1 VIPRSRIAA
10 RVTPSQG
17 CTLAV
22 LTLKSVEAAKPDPGK
37 RLEVP
42 DGALPGLYLV
52 VQPSGAKSWA
62 VRYRAEGKPK
72 KLTLGPY
79 PRVPLTE
86 AREAA
91 RTALRAVAE
100 GRDPAGEKQAAKSEP
115 STAETTR
122 FGAVAADY
130 IERYAKPRNRSWR
143 ETESFLTRTL
153 DATDRWQDRD
163 IRTIGRKDVLNA
175 LDAVV
180 GRGATIHANRLFAAL
195 RRFFAWTVERGIL
208 EASPMAG
215 LKPPSPEVSRDRVL
229 SDAELV
235 AAWKAA
241 ERIGYPFGPVVQSLI
256 LTGQRRSEV
265 LEAEWR
271 EFDLDAAT
279 WTIPRTRAKNDRAH
293 VVPLAPHA
301 VEILRRLPRI
311 GQRPRLLFT
320 TTGETAFSGVSKAT
334 ERLQSI
340 TATLLPD
347 GEESTPWRLHDL
359 RRTFASGCARLGV
372 PVHVVEKAL
381 NHTSGTHGGIVG
393 VYQRHDYGEER
404 RRAMELWAAHLEG
417 LLSGGS
423 KVIRLERRA

>member
-1 VIPRSRIAA
+1 M
-10 RVTPSQG
+10 
-17 CTLAV
+17 AV
-22 LTLKSVEAAKPDPGK
+22 LTVKSVESAKADPGK
-37 RLEVP
+37 RREVP

-52 VQPSGAKSWA
+52 VQPAGGKSWA
-62 VRYRAEGKPK
+62 VRYRADGKPK
-72 KLTLGPY
+72 KLTLGAY
-79 PRVPLTE
+79 PRLPLTE

-100 GRDPAGEKQAAKSEP
+100 GRDPAGEKQAAKAEP
-115 STAETTR
+115 SAAQAMR

-163 IRTIGRKDVLNA
+163 VRTIGRKDVLNA

-180 GRGATIHANRLFAAL
+180 GRGAFIHANRLFAAL

-208 EASPMAG
+208 EASPVAG

-229 SDAELV
+229 TDSELV

-241 ERIGYPFGPVVQSLI
+241 EQVGYPFGPVVQLLI

-271 EFDLDAAT
+271 EFDIDAAT

-293 VVPLAPHA
+293 VVPLAPDA

-334 ERLQSI
+334 DRLQAIAGS
-340 TATLLPD
+340 LLPD
-347 GEESTPWRLHDL
+347 GEESAAWRLHDL
-359 RRTFASGCARLGV
+359 RRTFASGCARLAV
-372 PVHVVEKAL
+372 SVHVVEKAL
-381 NHTSGTHGGIVG
+381 NHTSGTHSGIVG
-393 VYQRHDYGEER
+393 VYQRHEYGEER
-404 RRAMELWAAHLEG
+404 RRAMELWARHLQG
-417 LLSGGS
+417 LLCGDA
-423 KVIRLERRA
+423 KVVCIKRRAS

>member
-1 VIPRSRIAA
+1 VH
-10 RVTPSQG
+10 V
-17 CTLAV
+17 AV
-22 LTLKSVEAAKPDPGK
+22 LTLKSVEGAKPDLT
-37 RLEVP
+37 RRREIP
-42 DGALPGLYLV
+42 DGALPGLYLI
-52 VQPSGAKSWA
+52 VQPGGGKSWA
-62 VRYRAEGKPK
+62 VRYRADGKPK
-72 KLTLGPY
+72 KLTVGPY

-100 GRDPAGEKQAAKSEP
+100 GRDPAGEKQAAKAEP
-115 STAETTR
+115 SATETMR

-153 DATDRWQDRD
+153 EATDRWQDRD
-163 IRTIGRKDVLNA
+163 IRTIGRKNVLNA

-180 GRGATIHANRLFAAL
+180 ARGATIHANRLFAAL

-229 SDAELV
+229 SDGELI
-235 AAWKAA
+235 AAWKAT
-241 ERIGYPFGPVVQSLI
+241 EQIGYPFGPVVQLLI

-265 LEAEWR
+265 LKAEWR
-271 EFDLDAAT
+271 EFDLEAAT
-279 WTIPRTRAKNDRAH
+279 WTIPRSRAKNDRAH
-293 VVPLAPHA
+293 VVPLTPHA
-301 VEILRRLPRI
+301 IEILRRLPHV

-334 ERLQSI
+334 DRLQAI
-340 TATLLPD
+340 ATSLLSES
-347 GEESTPWRLHDL
+347 EEGTPWRLHDL

-372 PVHVVEKAL
+372 SVHVVEKTL
-381 NHTSGTHGGIVG
+381 NHTSGTHSGIVG
-393 VYQRHDYGEER
+393 IYQRHEYREER
-404 RRAMELWAAHLEG
+404 RRAMELWAAHLDG
-417 LLSGGS
+417 LLTGNA
-423 KVIRLERRA
+423 KVVHLERRA

>member
-1 VIPRSRIAA
+1 M
-10 RVTPSQG
+10 
-17 CTLAV
+17 AV
-22 LTLKSVEAAKPDPGK
+22 LTLKSVEGAKPDPSK
-37 RLEVP
+37 RREVP

-52 VQPSGAKSWA
+52 VQPSGGKSWA
-62 VRYRAEGKPK
+62 VRYRADGKPK

-79 PRVPLTE
+79 PRMPLTE

-91 RTALRAVAE
+91 RTALRTVAE
-100 GRDPAGEKQAAKSEP
+100 GRDPAGEKQAAKTEP
-115 STAETTR
+115 SAAETTR

-130 IERYAKPRNRSWR
+130 VERYAKPRNRSWR

-153 DATDRWQDRD
+153 DATDGWQDRD
-163 IRTIGRKDVLNA
+163 IRLIGRKDVLNA

-180 GRGATIHANRLFAAL
+180 ARGATIHANRLFAAL
-195 RRFFAWTVERGIL
+195 RRYFAWTVERGIL
-208 EASPMAG
+208 DASPMAG

-229 SDAELV
+229 TDGELA

-241 ERIGYPFGPVVQSLI
+241 EQIGYPFGPVVQLLI

-293 VVPLAPHA
+293 VVPLAPIA
-301 VEILRRLPRI
+301 VEILHRLPRV

-320 TTGETAFSGVSKAT
+320 TNGKTAFSGVSKAT
-334 ERLQSI
+334 ERLQALA
-340 TATLLPD
+340 ATRLQD
-347 GEESTPWRLHDL
+347 GDETTSWRLHDL

-381 NHTSGTHGGIVG
+381 NHVSGTHSGIVG

-404 RRAMELWAAHLEG
+404 RRAMELWAAHIDG
-417 LLSGGS
+417 LLSGDA
-423 KVIRLERRA
+423 KVVRLERRAS

>member
-1 VIPRSRIAA
+1 M
-10 RVTPSQG
+10 
-17 CTLAV
+17 AV
-22 LTLKSVEAAKPDPGK
+22 LTLKSVEAVKPDPAK
-37 RLEVP
+37 RREVP

-52 VQPSGAKSWA
+52 VQPSGGKSWA
-62 VRYRAEGKPK
+62 VRYRADGKPK

-100 GRDPAGEKQAAKSEP
+100 GRDPAGEKQAAKAEP
-115 STAETTR
+115 SATETMR

-130 IERYAKPRNRSWR
+130 VERYAKPRNRSWR

-163 IRTIGRKDVLNA
+163 VRTIGRKDVLNA

-229 SDAELV
+229 TDGELV
-235 AAWKAA
+235 AVWRAA
-241 ERIGYPFGPVVQSLI
+241 EQIGYPFGPVAQLLI

-301 VEILRRLPRI
+301 VEILRRLPRV
-311 GQRPRLLFT
+311 GKRPRLLFT

-334 ERLQSI
+334 ERLQGI
-340 TATLLPD
+340 AAALLPD
-347 GEESTPWRLHDL
+347 GEEGAPWRLHDL
-359 RRTFASGCARLGV
+359 RRTFASGCGRLKI

-381 NHTSGTHGGIVG
+381 NHTSGTHAGIVG
-393 VYQRHDYGEER
+393 IYQRHEYEEDR
-404 RRAMELWAAHLEG
+404 REAMERWAVHLDR
-417 LLSGGS
+417 LLTGS
-423 KVIRLERRA
+423 AKIVRLERRAS

>member
-1 VIPRSRIAA
+1 M
-10 RVTPSQG
+10 
-17 CTLAV
+17 AV
-22 LTLKSVEAAKPDPGK
+22 LTLKSVEAARPDLSK
-37 RLEVP
+37 RREVP

-52 VQPSGAKSWA
+52 VQPSGGKSWA
-62 VRYRAEGKPK
+62 VRYRADGKPR

-79 PRVPLTE
+79 PRMPLTE

-100 GRDPAGEKQAAKSEP
+100 GRDPAGEKRAAKTEP
-115 STAETTR
+115 GDTTR

-153 DATDRWQDRD
+153 NATDRWQDRD
-163 IRTIGRKDVLNA
+163 VRSIGRKDVLNA

-180 GRGATIHANRLFAAL
+180 ARGATIHANRLFAAL

-208 EASPMAG
+208 NASPMAG

-229 SDAELV
+229 TDRELV
-235 AAWKAA
+235 AAWIAA
-241 ERIGYPFGPVVQSLI
+241 EQIGYPFGPVVQLLI

-301 VEILRRLPRI
+301 VAILRQLPRV
-311 GQRPRLLFT
+311 GQRSHLLFT
-320 TTGETAFSGVSKAT
+320 TTGATPFSGVSKAT
-334 ERLQSI
+334 ERLQALA
-340 TATLLPD
+340 ATSSPD
-347 GEESTPWRLHDL
+347 AAEAASWRLHDL

-381 NHTSGTHGGIVG
+381 NHVSGTHSGIVG
-393 VYQRHDYGEER
+393 VYQRHDYGDER
-404 RRAMELWAAHLEG
+404 RRAMELWAANLDR
-417 LLSGGS
+417 LLSGDA
-423 KVIRLERRA
+423 KVVRFERRAS

>member
-1 VIPRSRIAA
+1 M
-10 RVTPSQG
+10 
-17 CTLAV
+17 AV
-22 LTLKSVEAAKPDPGK
+22 LTLKSVEAARPDLSK
-37 RLEVP
+37 RREVP

-52 VQPSGAKSWA
+52 VQPSGGKSWA
-62 VRYRAEGKPK
+62 VRYRADGKPR

-79 PRVPLTE
+79 PRMPLTE

-100 GRDPAGEKQAAKSEP
+100 GRDPAGEKRAAKIEP
-115 STAETTR
+115 ADTTR

-153 DATDRWQDRD
+153 NATDRWQDRD
-163 IRTIGRKDVLNA
+163 VRSISRKDVLNA

-180 GRGATIHANRLFAAL
+180 ARGATIHANRLFAAL

-208 EASPMAG
+208 NASPMAG

-229 SDAELV
+229 TDRELV
-235 AAWKAA
+235 ATWIAA
-241 ERIGYPFGPVVQSLI
+241 EQIGYPFGPVVQLLI

-301 VEILRRLPRI
+301 VAILRQLPRV
-311 GQRPRLLFT
+311 GQRSHLLFT
-320 TTGETAFSGVSKAT
+320 TTGATPFSGVSKAT
-334 ERLQSI
+334 ERLQALAAASS
-340 TATLLPD
+340 PD
-347 GEESTPWRLHDL
+347 AVEAAAWRLHDL

-381 NHTSGTHGGIVG
+381 NHVSGTHSGIVG
-393 VYQRHDYGEER
+393 VYQRHDYGDER
-404 RRAMELWAAHLEG
+404 RRAMKLWATHLDG
-417 LLSGGS
+417 LLSGDAR
-423 KVIRLERRA
+423 VVRLERRAS

>member
-1 VIPRSRIAA
+1 M
-10 RVTPSQG
+10 
-17 CTLAV
+17 AV
-22 LTLKSVEAAKPDPGK
+22 LTVKSVESAKADPGK
-37 RLEVP
+37 RREVP

-52 VQPSGAKSWA
+52 VQPAGGKSWA
-62 VRYRAEGKPK
+62 VRYRADGKPK
-72 KLTLGPY
+72 KLTLGVY
-79 PRVPLTE
+79 PRLPLTE

-100 GRDPAGEKQAAKSEP
+100 GRDPAGEKQAAKAEP
-115 STAETTR
+115 SAAQAMR

-153 DATDRWQDRD
+153 DATDKWQDRD
-163 IRTIGRKDVLNA
+163 VRTIGRKDVLNA

-180 GRGATIHANRLFAAL
+180 GRGASIHANRLFAAL

-229 SDAELV
+229 TDVELV

-241 ERIGYPFGPVVQSLI
+241 EQVGYPFGPVVQLLI

-293 VVPLAPHA
+293 VVPLAPDA
-301 VEILRRLPRI
+301 VAILRRLPRI

-334 ERLQSI
+334 DRLQSI
-340 TATLLPD
+340 AASLLPE
-347 GEESTPWRLHDL
+347 GEESAAWRLHDL

-372 PVHVVEKAL
+372 SVHVVEKAL
-381 NHTSGTHGGIVG
+381 NHTSGTHSGIVG
-393 VYQRHDYGEER
+393 VYQRHEYREER
-404 RRAMELWAAHLEG
+404 RRAMELWASHLAG
-417 LLSGGS
+417 LLSRAA
-423 KVIRLERRA
+423 KVIPFERRA

>member
-1 VIPRSRIAA
+1 M
-10 RVTPSQG
+10 
-17 CTLAV
+17 AV
-22 LTLKSVEAAKPDPGK
+22 LTVKSVESAKADLGK
-37 RLEVP
+37 RREVP
-42 DGALPGLYLV
+42 DGALPGFYLV
-52 VQPSGAKSWA
+52 VQPAGGKSWA
-62 VRYRAEGKPK
+62 VRYRVDGKPK
-72 KLTLGPY
+72 KLTLGAY
-79 PRVPLTE
+79 PRLPLIE

-100 GRDPAGEKQAAKSEP
+100 GRDPAGEKQAAKGEP
-115 STAETTR
+115 SAADAMR

-130 IERYAKPRNRSWR
+130 VERYAKPRNRSWR
-143 ETESFLTRTL
+143 ETEAFLTRTL
-153 DATDRWQDRD
+153 DATDKWQDRD
-163 IRTIGRKDVLNA
+163 VRSIGRKEVLNA
-175 LDAVV
+175 LDAVI
-180 GRGATIHANRLFAAL
+180 GRGASIHANRLFAAL

-229 SDAELV
+229 TDPELV

-241 ERIGYPFGPVVQSLI
+241 AQVGYPFGPVVQLLI

-271 EFDLDAAT
+271 EFDLDTAT

-293 VVPLAPHA
+293 VVPLAPGA
-301 VEILRRLPRI
+301 VEILRQLPRI

-334 ERLQSI
+334 DRLQAIAGS
-340 TATLLPD
+340 LLPD
-347 GEESTPWRLHDL
+347 GVESTAWRLHDL

-381 NHTSGTHGGIVG
+381 NHTSGTHSGIVG
-393 VYQRHDYGEER
+393 VYQRHEYGEER
-404 RRAMELWAAHLEG
+404 RRAMELWAAHCDG
-417 LLSGGS
+417 LISGS
-423 KVIRLERRA
+423 AKVVRMERRAS

>member
-1 VIPRSRIAA
+1 M
-10 RVTPSQG
+10 
-17 CTLAV
+17 AV
-22 LTLKSVEAAKPDPGK
+22 LTLKSVEAARPDPSK
-37 RLEVP
+37 RRELP

-52 VQPSGAKSWA
+52 VQPGGGKSWA
-62 VRYRAEGKPK
+62 VRYRANGKPK
-72 KLTLGPY
+72 KLTIGPY

-91 RTALRAVAE
+91 RAALRAVAE
-100 GRDPAGEKQAAKSEP
+100 GRDPAGEKRAAKAEP
-115 STAETTR
+115 SAAESTR

-163 IRTIGRKDVLNA
+163 IRTIGRKDVLYA

-180 GRGATIHANRLFAAL
+180 ARGATIHANRLFAAL
-195 RRFFAWTVERGIL
+195 RRFFAWSVERGIL
-208 EASPMAG
+208 EVSPMLG

-229 SDAELV
+229 TDSEVV

-241 ERIGYPFGPVVQSLI
+241 EQIGYPFGPVAQLLI

-293 VVPLAPHA
+293 VVPLAPNA
-301 VEILRRLPRI
+301 VEILRGLPRV

-320 TTGETAFSGVSKAT
+320 TTGTTAFSGVSKAT
-334 ERLQSI
+334 ERLQALAA
-340 TATLLPD
+340 ATLPD
-347 GEESTPWRLHDL
+347 VDETAPWRLHDL

-381 NHTSGTHGGIVG
+381 NHTSGTHSGIVG

-404 RRAMELWAAHLEG
+404 RRAMELWAAHLDG
-417 LLSGGS
+417 LISGS
-423 KVIRLERRA
+423 AKVVQLERRA